1 MSYYLSL
8 IFYTAL
14 IAAVCLCA
22 YAAQRS
28 EKKGW
33 LWLAVLLLSLAAGL
47 RAESVGV
54 DTASYVRLIR
64 YCATVDYAYVSRE
77 YLIYGMGA
85 VLYRL
90 SGGSMAVPLTV
101 YALITNGLIFARFW
115 DFRDRCS
122 LTAVA
127 LFYCLYYYGSTMNG
141 IRQFV
146 AIAVVFFATR
156 YLFSQRY
163 VKFYLL
169 MLLGCLFHYST
180 FVCCLLPVLSIGCR
194 RRYPM
199 RDFAVLSFSALTLLA
214 IIPFCINTYA
224 SYADNATVSVG
235 WINIVRAMVF
245 FAVCLL
251 GLRPIVL
258 SGQEDADC
266 LGRTLSSVLL
276 CICMVG
282 FLCSFI
288 SKVSRAGY
296 YFRFFE
302 LLIYGMV
309 LQERKIQLITRCLLA
324 SALLVLGIHCV
335 TAYNSI
341 IPYAFSF

>member
-101 YALITNGLIFARFW
+101 
-115 DFRDRCS
+115 
-122 LTAVA
+122 
-127 LFYCLYYYGSTMNG
+127 
-141 IRQFV
+141 
-146 AIAVVFFATR
+146 
-156 YLFSQRY
+156 
-163 VKFYLL
+163 
-169 MLLGCLFHYST
+169 
-180 FVCCLLPVLSIGCR
+180 
-194 RRYPM
+194 M
-199 RDFAVLSFSALTLLA
+199 R
-214 IIPFCINTYA
+214 
-224 SYADNATVSVG
+224 
-235 WINIVRAMVF
+235 
-245 FAVCLL
+245 
-251 GLRPIVL
+251 
-258 SGQEDADC
+258 
-266 LGRTLSSVLL
+266 
-276 CICMVG
+276 
-282 FLCSFI
+282 
-288 SKVSRAGY
+288 
-296 YFRFFE
+296 
-302 LLIYGMV
+302 
-309 LQERKIQLITRCLLA
+309 
-324 SALLVLGIHCV
+324 
-335 TAYNSI
+335 
-341 IPYAFSF
+341 